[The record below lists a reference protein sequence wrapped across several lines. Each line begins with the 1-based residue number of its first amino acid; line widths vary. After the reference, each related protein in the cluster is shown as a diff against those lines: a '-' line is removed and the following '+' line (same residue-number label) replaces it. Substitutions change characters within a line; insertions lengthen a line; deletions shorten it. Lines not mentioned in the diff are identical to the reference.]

1 MSMQSLT
8 TAVENPSQ
16 QRRKDILGVN
26 VAPFDRAEA
35 IAFLARRIR
44 ERRFTKIGFLNAHI
58 ANVASTD
65 ARFAA
70 LLSDFVVLADG
81 VGVDVA
87 AKILYGAP
95 FPANLNGTD
104 FIPAFLKSQQESLTI
119 GLLGASRDNVERAA
133 ARLQAMMPQHR
144 VTVIHDGFF
153 DTAAEDEILARLGRL
168 RPDVLLVAMGVPRQ
182 EYWIDGRLSADHC
195 TTAFAVGALFD
206 FLSGAVPRAPSW
218 VRWLRLEWLFR
229 LGLEPSRLWRRYIVG
244 NPLFLFRVLM
254 QRLRRAGPAA

>member
-1 MSMQSLT
+1 MSMHSLT
-8 TAVENPSQ
+8 APAGQPNV
-16 QRRKDILGVN
+16 QREKDILGVN

-35 IAFLARRIR
+35 IDFLAHRIQ

-58 ANVASTD
+58 ANIASTD

-81 VGVDVA
+81 VGVDMA

-104 FIPAFLKSQQESLTI
+104 FIPAFLKSQQKPLSV
-119 GLLGASRDNVERAA
+119 GLLGASRDNVEQAA
-133 ARLQAMMPQHR
+133 ERLREMLPHHL
-144 VTVIHDGFF
+144 VTVVHDGFF
-153 DTAAEDEILARLGRL
+153 DAAAEDEILARLRQQ

-182 EYWIDGRLSADHC
+182 EYWIDDRLSADHC

-206 FLSGAVPRAPSW
+206 FLSGAIPRAPSW

-229 LGLEPSRLWRRYIVG
+229 LGLEPARLWRRYIVG
-244 NPLFLFRVLM
+244 NPLFLFRVLL
-254 QRLRRAGPAA
+254 QKLRRAGPAA